1 MSTISTHLNWGAS
14 YVVNDFYKRFLKEDS
29 SEREQVFVG
38 RMTIVLLMILSAVF
52 ALFLSNAL
60 QAFNILLQI
69 GAGTGLLFLL
79 RWFWWRINAVS
90 EIAAMVISFLVAIY
104 FEMIHVRLGFSDL
117 LEWQKLVTGV
127 AITTAG
133 WVIATLLT
141 KPTDQKTLLEFYRKV
156 SPGGPGWKKV
166 LENAKLAGEDVESY
180 LNQKWSVPA
189 GLLSVFLGL
198 VLIYSLLFAT
208 GFWLYSNTLPALI
221 STTTAI
227 AATYFL
233 SRLWKSEN

>member
-1 MSTISTHLNWGAS
+1 M
-14 YVVNDFYKRFLKEDS
+14 
-29 SEREQVFVG
+29 FVG

-104 FEMIHVRLGFSDL
+104 FEIIHVRLGFSDL
-117 LEWQKLVTGV
+117 LDWQKLVTGV

-141 KPTDQKTLLEFYRKV
+141 KPTDQKTLLEFYRKIN
-156 SPGGPGWKKV
+156 PGGPGWKKV
-166 LENAKLAGEDVESY
+166 LENAKLAGEDVELY

-189 GLLSVFLGL
+189 GLLSVFCGL

-208 GFWLYSNTLPALI
+208 GFWLYSNTLPALV
-221 STTTAI
+221 STTTAV
-227 AATYFL
+227 ASAYFL
-233 SRLWKSEN
+233 SRLWKSQN